1 MSASEKN
8 AFMHSASIRR
18 TTNVDH
24 EAKLHDIMS
33 ASEKINDKRET
44 VL

>member
-8 AFMHSASIRR
+8 AFMHSAK
-18 TTNVDH
+18 TNVDH
-24 EAKLHDIMS
+24 EARLYDIMS